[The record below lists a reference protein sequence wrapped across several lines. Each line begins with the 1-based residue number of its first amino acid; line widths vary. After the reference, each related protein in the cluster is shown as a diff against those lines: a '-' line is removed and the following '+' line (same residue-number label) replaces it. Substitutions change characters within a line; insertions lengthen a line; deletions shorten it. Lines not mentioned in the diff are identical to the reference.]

1 VNEATTLHENV
12 KYKMK
17 FILSGQPYKEADDAS
32 NGPPLQLRICQYFS
46 ILLIVLY
53 LFVLSVSLSV
63 DDFKEMGLL

>member
-1 VNEATTLHENV
+1 MNEATTLHENV